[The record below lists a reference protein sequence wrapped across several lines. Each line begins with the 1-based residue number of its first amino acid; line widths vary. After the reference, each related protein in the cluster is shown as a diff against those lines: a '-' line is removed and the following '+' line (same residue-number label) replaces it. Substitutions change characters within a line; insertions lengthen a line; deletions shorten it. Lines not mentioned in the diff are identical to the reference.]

1 MDFREWGAAQQLTQE
16 TISILIDNG
25 VDSRTAL
32 AALTAEDLPALG
44 LKLGQMAL
52 VRRLINAEP
61 TASTTT
67 GAPAPPT
74 ALSIVR
80 TLQVCEFHNR
90 LPSYLAIAIIYSYF
104 IFAPILVCV
113 TWAIAGFEQRRC
125 YLREIVGHAHFHTPR
140 LLLDNAHNR
149 SLIRHRATCVLL

>member
-32 AALTAEDLPALG
+32 AALTAEDLPDLG

-113 TWAIAGFEQRRC
+113 II
-125 YLREIVGHAHFHTPR
+125 L
-140 LLLDNAHNR
+140 
-149 SLIRHRATCVLL
+149 

>member
-25 VDSRTAL
+25 VDSRT
-32 AALTAEDLPALG
+32 ALTAEDLPALG

-67 GAPAPPT
+67 GAPAHHN
-74 ALSIVR
+74 LSD
-80 TLQVCEFHNR
+80 CF
-90 LPSYLAIAIIYSYF
+90 S
-104 IFAPILVCV
+104 
-113 TWAIAGFEQRRC
+113 QRATR
-125 YLREIVGHAHFHTPR
+125 YA
-140 LLLDNAHNR
+140 AR
-149 SLIRHRATCVLL
+149 SLLTLGQQKRCMRCQTVG